1 MNSTRH
7 IAFIAT
13 LIAAVSVA
21 SQVTSAKEQLQQ
33 LQTALHEAH
42 LRSDWPSYLKNSRS
56 LKDFMNG
63 APDSVLQLMSAE
75 AFAGNVDGALT
86 EFKEYV
92 RMGQANE
99 DVLKLKQFD
108 ALRANPQFAP
118 IHKEMTANLTSISR
132 ASKACSL
139 GDSTLL
145 PEDIDYDPETK
156 RFYISSVLRKELLTS
171 DMQGNTHLFA
181 EAPDHW
187 PMMALK
193 IDREHRILW
202 ATEVALDGFTIV
214 DQKDWG
220 RSAILIY
227 DLKSGKLLHRIE
239 EPIHT
244 ALGDMTLTQDG
255 DAILSD
261 GDGGGIYRVR
271 RETQQIERMDAGD
284 FISPQTAAMLPA
296 GKHIFVP
303 DYARGIGILDLNT
316 KQVTWIP
323 MQGRYALNGIDGLYL
338 DGHTLIATQNGT
350 SPERVIK
357 FKLNDSLTRILS
369 ETIIERATPTLGDPT
384 HGVVVRDAFYY
395 IANSGWDTLDEHG
408 SRKPGATPTAPLE
421 HAWIMRTHALFDGI
435 GN

>member
-1 MNSTRH
+1 MNSTRC
-7 IAFIAT
+7 IAFIAALT
-13 LIAAVSVA
+13 AAVSVA
-21 SQVTSAKEQLQQ
+21 GQVTSAKEQLQQ

-42 LRSDWPSYLKNSRS
+42 LRSDWPSYLKNSHT
-56 LKDFMNG
+56 LKGFMNG
-63 APDSVLQLMSAE
+63 APDSVLQLASAE
-75 AFAGNVDGALT
+75 AFAGDLDGALN
-86 EFKEYV
+86 EWKEYV

-108 ALRANPQFAP
+108 ALRADPRFAP
-118 IHKEMTANLTSISR
+118 IHKEMAANLTSIS
-132 ASKACSL
+132 ASSKEFSL
-139 GDSTLL
+139 GDSGLL

-156 RFYISSVLRKELLTS
+156 RFYISSVLKKEILTS

-193 IDREHRILW
+193 IDHEHRILW

-227 DLKSGKLLHRIE
+227 DLKNGQLLHRIE
-239 EPIHT
+239 APMHT

-261 GDGGGIYRVR
+261 GDGGGVYRIR
-271 RETQQIERMDAGD
+271 RETQQIERLDAGD
-284 FISPQTAAMLPA
+284 FISPQTAAMLPD
-296 GKHIFVP
+296 GKRIFVP
-303 DYARGIGILDLNT
+303 DYVRGIGILDLYT
-316 KQVTWIP
+316 KRVTWIP
-323 MQGRYALNGIDGLYL
+323 MSGEYALNGIDGLYL
-338 DGHTLIATQNGT
+338 NGHTLIATQNGT
-350 SPERVIK
+350 SPERVIAYN
-357 FKLNDSLTRILS
+357 LDDSLTRILS
-369 ETIIERATPTLGDPT
+369 ERIIERATPTLGDPT
-384 HGVVVRDAFYY
+384 HGVVVGNTFYY

-408 SRKPGATPTAPLE
+408 SRKPGTTPTAPL
-421 HAWIMRTHALFDGI
+421 IMRADAVLDGI

>member
-1 MNSTRH
+1 MNATRH
-7 IAFIAT
+7 IALLAT
-13 LIAAVSVA
+13 LTAAFSVA
-21 SQVTSAKEQLQQ
+21 SQVPSAKEQLQQ

-42 LRSDWPSYLKNSRS
+42 LRSDWPSYLKNSRT

-63 APDSVLQLMSAE
+63 APDSALQLMSAE
-75 AFAGNVDGALT
+75 AFAGNVDGVLS

-108 ALRANPQFAP
+108 ALRADPRFAS
-118 IHKEMTANLTSISR
+118 IHKEMTTNLTSIST
-132 ASKACSL
+132 ASKVCSL

-145 PEDIDYDPETK
+145 PEDIDYDPATK
-156 RFYISSVLRKELLTS
+156 RFYISSVLKKEILIT
-171 DMQGNTHLFA
+171 DIQGKTHLFA

-227 DLKSGKLLHRIE
+227 DLESGKLLHRIE
-239 EPIHT
+239 GPSHT
-244 ALGDMTLTQDG
+244 ALADMTLTQDG

-261 GDGGGIYRVR
+261 GDGGGIYRIR
-271 RETQQIERMDAGD
+271 RETQRIDRLDAGD
-284 FISPQTAAMLPA
+284 FISPQTAAILPG
-296 GKHIFVP
+296 GKRIFVP
-303 DYARGIGILDLNT
+303 DYVRGIGILDLNT

-323 MQGRYALNGIDGLYL
+323 MQGTYALNGIDGLYL
-338 DGHTLIATQNGT
+338 DGNTLIATQNGT
-350 SPERVIK
+350 SPERVVA
-357 FKLNDSLTRILS
+357 FKLDDSLAHIVS
-369 ETIIERATPTLGDPT
+369 ERIIERATTTLGDPT
-384 HGVVVRDAFYY
+384 HGVVVGGTFYY

-408 SRKPGATPTAPLE
+408 NHKPGTTPTAPL
-421 HAWIMRTHALFDGI
+421 IMRARTLRDGS
-435 GN
+435 GK

>member
-1 MNSTRH
+1 MTSPAR
-7 IAFIAT
+7 IAFVAT

-21 SQVTSAKEQLQQ
+21 NQVTSAKEQLQQ

-42 LRSDWPSYLKNSRS
+42 LRSDWPAYLKNSRI
-56 LKDFMNG
+56 LKDFMNR

-75 AFAGNVDGALT
+75 AFAGNVDGALS
-86 EFKEYV
+86 ECKEYV

-108 ALRANPQFAP
+108 TVRADPRFAP
-118 IHKEMTANLTSISR
+118 IHKEMAANLTSIST
-132 ASKACSL
+132 ASKAFSL
-139 GDSTLL
+139 SDSTLL
-145 PEDIDYDPETK
+145 PEDIDYDPATK
-156 RFYISSVLRKELLTS
+156 RFYISSVLKKEILTS
-171 DMQGNTHLFA
+171 DLQGNTHLFA

-227 DLKSGKLLHRIE
+227 DLKSGQLLHRIE
-239 EPIHT
+239 GPLHT

-261 GDGGGIYRVR
+261 GDGGGVYRIR
-271 RETQQIERMDAGD
+271 RETQQIERLYAGD
-284 FISPQTAAMLPA
+284 FISPQTGAMLPD
-296 GKHIFVP
+296 GKRIFVP
-303 DYARGIGILDLNT
+303 DYARGIGILDLST
-316 KQVTWIP
+316 KQVTWVP

-338 DGHTLIATQNGT
+338 DDHTLIATQNGT
-350 SPERVIK
+350 SPERVVA
-357 FKLNDSLTRILS
+357 FKLDNSLTHILS
-369 ETIIERATPTLGDPT
+369 ERIIERATPTLGDPT
-384 HGVVVRDAFYY
+384 HGVVVGDTFYY

-408 SRKPGATPTAPLE
+408 NRKPGTTSTSPL
-421 HAWIMRTHALFDGI
+421 IMRARAVLDGI
-435 GN
+435 GK

>member
-33 LQTALHEAH
+33 LQTVLHEAH

-108 ALRANPQFAP
+108 ALRADPRFAP

-227 DLKSGKLLHRIE
+227 DLKSGQLLHRVE
-239 EPIHT
+239 APSHT
-244 ALGDMTLTQDG
+244 ALGDMTLTKEG

-261 GDGGGIYRVR
+261 GDGGGVYRIR
-271 RETQQIERMDAGD
+271 RETQQIERLDAGD
-284 FISPQTAAMLPA
+284 FISPQTAAMLPD
-296 GKHIFVP
+296 GKRIFVP

-316 KQVTWIP
+316 KHVAWIP
-323 MQGRYALNGIDGLYL
+323 MQGTYALNGIDGLYL

-350 SPERVIK
+350 SPERVVE

-384 HGVVVRDAFYY
+384 HGVVVGYTFYY
-395 IANSGWDTLDEHG
+395 IANSGWDTLDDHG
-408 SRKPGATPTAPLE
+408 SHKPGATPTAPS
-421 HAWIMRTHALFDGI
+421 IMRAHTVFDRI
-435 GN
+435 GK